1 MLGRL
6 GVKSQRTIA
15 RAFAGGK
22 ELKFGYD
29 ARQKMMEGCNELAD
43 AVQVTL
49 GPKGRNVIIE
59 EMFGGP
65 KITKDGVTVAKA
77 ITFEDK
83 FKNLGAEL
91 VKSVANKANDEAGDG
106 TTTATVLARAI
117 FREGCKSIAGGMN
130 PMDLRRGIN
139 LAIDKVVQRLKEMS
153 TPVKGKED
161 IADVASIS
169 ANNDKELGKLI
180 AELFEKV
187 GSTGGITVE
196 EGKTLNHEIEF
207 VEGLKFDRGY
217 QSPYF
222 ATNPKNNTCE
232 LENPMILISNHK
244 VTNIQSVLKF
254 LEVAV
259 QHNRPL
265 LIISEEVESEPL
277 TSLILNRL
285 KGNLRICCV
294 KAPGFG
300 DGRKS
305 QMQDIAIITGGSV
318 IDEEV
323 GLTYENAEVEILGQA
338 KKVIITKDDCTIIDG
353 KGEKTNITQRVDQLK
368 SLRELSTSE
377 YDREKISERIN
388 KLSGGVGVIRVGGA
402 SEVEMK
408 EIKDRITDAIQATK
422 CAIDEGIVVGKIEFN
437 IRWWMCSP
445 LCL

>member
-1 MLGRL
+1 MLSRQVAKTSRVLLRGF
-6 GVKSQRTIA
+6 S
-15 RAFAGGK
+15 GGK
-22 ELKFGYD
+22 DIKFGYD
-29 ARQKMMEGCNELAD
+29 ARTKMMEGCNELAD
-43 AVQVTL
+43 AVQTTL

-59 EMFGGP
+59 EMFGSP
-65 KITKDGVTVAKA
+65 KITKDGVTVAKS

-117 FREGCKSIAGGMN
+117 FKEGCKSIAGGMN

-139 LAIDKVVQRLKEMS
+139 LAIDKVVERLKEMS
-153 TPVKGKED
+153 TPVKGKQE

-169 ANNDKELGKLI
+169 ANNDKELGTLI

-187 GSTGGITVE
+187 GNSGGITVE

-232 LENPMILISNHK
+232 LENPLILISNHK
-244 VTNIQSVLKF
+244 VTNIQSIVKF
-254 LEVAV
+254 LETGV
-259 QHNRPL
+259 QNNRPL
-265 LIISEEVESEPL
+265 LIVSEEVETEPL
-277 TSLILNRL
+277 TALILNRL

-305 QMQDIAIITGGSV
+305 QMQDMAIVTGGTV
-318 IDEEV
+318 IDEET
-323 GLTYENAEVEILGQA
+323 GLTFENAEADVLGSA

-353 KGEKTNITQRVDQLK
+353 KGEKANITERVEQLK
-368 SLRELSTSE
+368 AHRDQSTSD
-377 YDREKISERIN
+377 YDKEKLSERIN

-422 CAIDEGIVVGKIEFN
+422 CAIDEGIVVGKQNLF
-437 IRWWMCSP
+437 
-445 LCL
+445 

>member
-1 MLGRL
+1 MLSRSLVRGTRQL
-6 GVKSQRTIA
+6 CRG
-15 RAFAGGK
+15 FAGGK
-22 ELKFGYD
+22 EIKFGYD

-59 EMFGGP
+59 ETFGGP

-139 LAIDKVVQRLKEMS
+139 LAVEKVVEQLKNMS
-153 TPVKGKED
+153 TPVKGKQE
-161 IADVASIS
+161 IADVAAIS
-169 ANNDKELGKLI
+169 ANNDKELGNLI
-180 AELFEKV
+180 AELFAKV
-187 GSTGGITVE
+187 GNSGGITVE
-196 EGKTLNHEIEF
+196 EGKTLHHEYEF
-207 VEGLKFDRGY
+207 VEGLKFDRGF

-222 ATNPKNNTCE
+222 ATNTKNNTCE
-232 LENPMILISNHK
+232 LDNPLILISNHK
-244 VTNIQSVLKF
+244 VSNIQSILKF
-254 LEVAV
+254 LEAAV
-259 QHNRPL
+259 QNNKPL
-265 LIISEEVESEPL
+265 LIISEEVETEPL

-305 QMQDIAIITGGSV
+305 QMQDIAIITGGQV
-318 IDEEV
+318 VDEEI
-323 GLTYENAEVEILGQA
+323 GLNYENAELSILGSA
-338 KKVIITKDDCTIIDG
+338 KKVIITKDDCTLIDG
-353 KGEKTNITQRVDQLK
+353 KGEKVNITERIEQLK
-368 SLRELSTSE
+368 AHREQSTSD
-377 YDREKISERIN
+377 YDKEKLSERIN

-408 EIKDRITDAIQATK
+408 EIKDRIVDAIQATK
-422 CAIDEGIVVGKIEFN
+422 CAIDEGIVVGKF
-437 IRWWMCSP
+437 P
-445 LCL
+445 F